1 MATPVDLLEH
11 DIVTVGFPL
20 ENPNK
25 WIKSFKSIRII
36 KSIKSI
42 RSIRSIRSIKSI
54 LITEIFLEFVPCSGF
69 LICVNILKLE
79 KLENIKII
87 CRLVRIFADH
97 QTKHLAG
104 KQTLTK

>member
-25 WIKSFKSIRII
+25 WIKSIKSFKSIRII

-42 RSIRSIRSIKSI
+42 QSIKSIRSIKSI
-54 LITEIFLEFVPCSGF
+54 LIKEIFFEFVPAVFS
-69 LICVNILKLE
+69 
-79 KLENIKII
+79 
-87 CRLVRIFADH
+87 
-97 QTKHLAG
+97 
-104 KQTLTK
+104 